1 MYVTYA
7 LQDIL
12 FEWDSQKAAS
22 NLDKHGISF
31 ESACQVFFDP
41 FLFVMDAEEEY
52 VGGELREKV
61 VGITVDW
68 RLLYVVY
75 VMREDRI
82 RLVSARYATSV
93 ERKEYENG

>member
-1 MYVTYA
+1 MHTTYT

-12 FEWDSQKAAS
+12 FEWDSHKAAS

-31 ESACQVFFDP
+31 ELACEVFFDP
-41 FLFVMDAEEEY
+41 FLLVMDDEEEY
-52 VGGELREKV
+52 VDGELREKV

-82 RLVSARYATSV
+82 RLVSARYSTSV
-93 ERKEYENG
+93 ERKRYENG

>member
-7 LQDIL
+7 LHDIL
-12 FEWDSQKAAS
+12 FEWDDQKAAS

-31 ESACQVFFDP
+31 ESVCEVFFDP
-41 FLFVMDAEEEY
+41 FLLLVDDEEQY

-61 VGITVDW
+61 VGITSDW

-82 RLVSARYATSV
+82 RLVSARYSTSV
-93 ERKEYENG
+93 ERKRYENG